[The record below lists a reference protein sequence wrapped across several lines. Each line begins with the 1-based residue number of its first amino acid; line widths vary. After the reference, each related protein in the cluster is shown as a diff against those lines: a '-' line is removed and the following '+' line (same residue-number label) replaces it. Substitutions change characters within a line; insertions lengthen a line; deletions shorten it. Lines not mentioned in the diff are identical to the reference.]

1 MLRRFGQDE
10 VKIVSPVQRPVLVSV
25 SHCRE
30 ALWLAVQA
38 FMFL

>member
-1 MLRRFGQDE
+1 MPRRFGQDE
-10 VKIVSPVQRPVLVSV
+10 VKIVSPVLVSV
-25 SHCRE
+25 GHCRE